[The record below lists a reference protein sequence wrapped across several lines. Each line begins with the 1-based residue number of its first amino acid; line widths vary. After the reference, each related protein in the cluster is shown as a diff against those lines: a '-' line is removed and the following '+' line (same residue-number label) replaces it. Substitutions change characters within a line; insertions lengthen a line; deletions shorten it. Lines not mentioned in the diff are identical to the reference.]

1 MKKIPSDLTRRKFLR
16 LLAASG
22 AGALLAACGADKV
35 LTPDAAPATSTPR
48 DAPPT
53 WTPTQPA
60 TEAAEAQATE
70 PSAADSNATPTREPT
85 PVPTANQ
92 TYLAVARGDD
102 PRAIT
107 RAAIAAIGGM
117 ARFVKSGDEVV
128 LKPNICTD
136 YQTYEYGATTN
147 PQVIAALVELC
158 LGAGT
163 KRVKVMD
170 NPFGGTAESAY
181 ARSGIAE
188 AVRAA
193 GGEMVIMHRAKF
205 KGTAIPEGRSI
216 QTWPVYQE
224 ILNADV
230 LIDVPIAK
238 HHGSTRLSLASKNL
252 IGVVQNPG
260 GLHADLHQRIADLVS
275 LVRPTL
281 TVVDAVRTLMRNG
294 PTGGNLDDVKIQ
306 NTVIASHDII
316 AADAYATTLFDLQP
330 ADIGYV
336 RLGADMGL
344 GTLDLGGI
352 AIEELTV

>member
-22 AGALLAACGADKV
+22 AGAFLAACGADRV
-35 LTPDAAPATSTPR
+35 LTPEASPATSTPR
-48 DAPPT
+48 DVPPT

-60 TEAAEAQATE
+60 TEEAAEAGATN
-70 PSAADSNATPTREPT
+70 PTAAPTREPT
-85 PVPTANQ
+85 PAPTAGQ
-92 TYLAVARGDD
+92 TYLAVARGND

-107 RAAIAAIGGM
+107 RAAIAAIGGI
-117 ARFVKSGDEVV
+117 ARFVKSGDEVI

-147 PQVIAALVELC
+147 PQVMAALVELC
-158 LGAGT
+158 LGAGA

-170 NPFGGTAESAY
+170 NPFGGAAESAY
-181 ARSGIAE
+181 ARSGIAD
-188 AVRAA
+188 AVQAA

-205 KGTAIPEGRSI
+205 KGTSIPEGRSI

-224 ILNADV
+224 ILNTDV

-316 AADAYATTLFDLQP
+316 AADAYAATLFDLQP
-330 ADIGYV
+330 ADIRYIQ
-336 RLGADMGL
+336 LGADMGL
-344 GTLDLGGI
+344 GTLDLSRI
-352 AIEELTV
+352 SIEELTA